1 MKKIILAAIA
11 AVMSAG
17 AFALSLAEAS
27 AKITDIAND
36 PGKMSAVIKEL
47 SKDDQVA
54 FLGRVNKA
62 IADTKRTP
70 DAKAEAFLAVNKAAL
85 LANKGNLKA
94 LIAEVYATVPPAA
107 LTVINER
114 FAEDLFKRDVN
125 PAKPVSD
132 ADMKKHAVDTM
143 KVIQARNVGNDNASV
158 RDTFAILMFLRASK
172 GTPADLKDTLV
183 AGLTDPEA
191 RQLAKE
197 SWIPSAMGDGTAKT
211 YDPMLGVS
219 EVDPSEAPSPATN
232 FVNLQGPAVL
242 TGALIADLSPTVDK
256 DGKPTVTYSDM
267 YLDPNKYALP
277 SEGVGGLNRVPR
289 SLDKNDKWHPS
300 NFRGSSSGDDDY
312 TGGGESGG
320 YRMQTTR

>member
-1 MKKIILAAIA
+1 MKKILITAIT
-11 AVMSAG
+11 AVASAG
-17 AFALSLAEAS
+17 VFALSLAEAT
-27 AKITDIAND
+27 AKITDISNN
-36 PGKMSAVIKEL
+36 PGMMSSVVKEL
-47 SKDDQVA
+47 SKDDQVE

-70 DAKAEAFLAVNKAAL
+70 DSKAEAFLAVNKAAL
-85 LANKGNLKA
+85 LANKGNLKE
-94 LIAEVYATVPPAA
+94 LLAEVYATVPPAA

-114 FAEDLFKRDVN
+114 FAADLFKRDAN

-132 ADMKKHAVDTM
+132 ADMKKRAVDAM

-158 RDTFAILMFLRASK
+158 RDTFAILMFLRSAK
-172 GTPADLKDTLV
+172 GTPADLRDTLV

-191 RQLAKE
+191 RQLAKD
-197 SWIPSAMGDGTAKT
+197 SWIPSAMGEGTTKT

-219 EVDPSEAPSPATN
+219 DVEPSDAPAPASN

-242 TGALIADLSPTVDK
+242 TGALIADLSPTIDK
-256 DGKPTVTYSDM
+256 EGAPTVSYSDM

-289 SLDKNDKWHPS
+289 SLDKNDRWHPS
-300 NFRGSSSGDDDY
+300 NFRGSSSGDGDY

-320 YRMQTTR
+320 YRMQTSR